1 MLTAQGCL
9 VNTLL
14 YGKTRSMEQVGSA
27 KRSGRLTAGD
37 WVDAAYSAMAE
48 DGVGSVAIEP
58 LARRLGVTR
67 GSFYWH
73 FKDRRALLEVTL
85 ERWERES
92 TEAVISA
99 TRSIANPQERL
110 VRLAEEAFGEVPWD
124 DASGGWVF
132 RRRAFELAVSDAADD
147 PVVRP
152 FLRRVTER
160 RIGYIEECYRA
171 LGLPPDEVRHR
182 ALMAYAAHAGTVRL
196 FRDVPD
202 QVPRGE
208 DYLAYRRRLID
219 ALVPG
224 YDPGGAGDR

>member
-1 MLTAQGCL
+1 MKRA
-9 VNTLL
+9 
-14 YGKTRSMEQVGSA
+14 RSA
-27 KRSGRLTAGD
+27 KRSGSLTASD
-37 WVDAAYSAMAE
+37 WVDAAYSAIAE
-48 DGVGSVAIEP
+48 DGVGSVAVEP

-73 FKDRRALLEVTL
+73 FKDRGALVEAAL

-92 TEAVISA
+92 TEAAILA
-99 TRSIANPQERL
+99 TRSIPDPLERF
-110 VRLAEEAFGEVPWD
+110 VRLAEEAFDEAPRDG
-124 DASGGWVF
+124 DASGADVS

-171 LGLPPDEVRHR
+171 LGLPEEEAGHR
-182 ALMAYAAHAGTVRL
+182 ALMAYAAYAGTVRL

-202 QVPRGE
+202 RVPRGE
-208 DYLAYRRRLID
+208 DYRIYRRRFID
-219 ALVPG
+219 ALAPT
-224 YDPGGAGDR
+224 DNAEGAGAQ